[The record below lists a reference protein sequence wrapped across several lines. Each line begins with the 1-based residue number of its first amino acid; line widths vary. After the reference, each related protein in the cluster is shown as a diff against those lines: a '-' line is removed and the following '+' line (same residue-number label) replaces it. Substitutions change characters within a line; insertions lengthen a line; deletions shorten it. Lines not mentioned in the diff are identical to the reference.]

1 MQSSFVDAFIH
12 LFSWFRFILHFLQF
26 IIGSVYIWINVNDQ
40 VNNTIVRSVHLFI
53 LFYFNSFHSNEE
65 PWTII
70 GESTICHD
78 FIGNS
83 FGRREMGTCKRTS
96 PIFACDRYVYLLE
109 NRQQQFMFTNQFSD
123 FQMRKKTSD
132 PNDVESPRNS
142 FVMGNKLH
150 STQQP
155 APVSPNAEDLSLI
168 LGSMARGRSFSTTVN
183 PKMNEII
190 SPPSNQSQ
198 SNLSGKAAS
207 VGSIDATSV
216 VRRKKSE
223 PHTAREKYDT
233 FIFEHIHLFFDIVLK
248 RFYSIFTEIQRR
260 RKNFSSK

>member
-1 MQSSFVDAFIH
+1 MKNLEPSSV
-12 LFSWFRFILHFLQF
+12 SRQF
-26 IIGSVYIWINVNDQ
+26 A
-40 VNNTIVRSVHLFI
+40 TI
-53 LFYFNSFHSNEE
+53 
-65 PWTII
+65 
-70 GESTICHD
+70 
-78 FIGNS
+78 
-83 FGRREMGTCKRTS
+83 
-96 PIFACDRYVYLLE
+96 LLE
-109 NRQQQFMFTNQFSD
+109 TALEEEKWELAKELVRFLRAIGAYICKIMAKHQFLCYLMDSAIFTRLNVKFT
-123 FQMRKKTSD
+123 FPD

-183 PKMNEII
+183 PKMSEII

-198 SNLSGKAAS
+198 LNLNTSGKAAS

-223 PHTAREKYDT
+223 PNTAREK
-233 FIFEHIHLFFDIVLK
+233 
-248 RFYSIFTEIQRR
+248 
-260 RKNFSSK
+260 